1 MAVIEKEFLDYSGLQ
16 KYDSKIKDYIDQ
28 SARYIVPTY
37 NNNTLSF
44 DYGSNTPSYSGDSI
58 VFHG

>member
-1 MAVIEKEFLDYSGLQ
+1 MSTLNKDFLDFLGLET
-16 KYDSKIKDYIDQ
+16 YDEHIKNYIDQ

-37 NNNTLSF
+37 NNNILSF
-44 DYGSNTPSYSGDSI
+44 DYGSNTPSYDGDSI